1 MSKGVI
7 SRGIPAPLIKEGD
20 NIMNIVVESVL
31 KETNGE
37 LNDMDIIG
45 VTESAVA
52 RAFGQ
57 YVTTDDIAKDI
68 EEKFGKNATIA
79 VIAPIYSRN
88 RFAPILKGVARAAKK
103 LIFFMPDFDEVGNP
117 RGVNPFTGVNI
128 EDYYREIC
136 QKENCECDINGD
148 WMNHTYPVLDC
159 RLHQK
164 QTPKPTEQV
173 YYHIDEVCSYKSP
186 DWGLLGCNKATE
198 DKIKLFPSVA
208 VASKFCR
215 IIKKSIKKKTG
226 KNVIVCVYGDG
237 CFRDPVGG
245 IWEFADPV
253 TMPAYTDWELM
264 ESTPNEI
271 KLKAFIDE
279 GKTQE
284 EIDRIISEKK
294 NLVGSM
300 SAQGTTP
307 RVYRDLI
314 ASLMDLTSGSGDRG
328 TPIVL
333 VQNYFR

>member
-31 KETNGE
+31 NETNDE

-128 EDYYREIC
+128 EEYYKEIC
-136 QKENCECDINGD
+136 KKENC
-148 WMNHTYPVLDC
+148 
-159 RLHQK
+159 
-164 QTPKPTEQV
+164 
-173 YYHIDEVCSYKSP
+173 
-186 DWGLLGCNKATE
+186 
-198 DKIKLFPSVA
+198 
-208 VASKFCR
+208 
-215 IIKKSIKKKTG
+215 
-226 KNVIVCVYGDG
+226 
-237 CFRDPVGG
+237 
-245 IWEFADPV
+245 
-253 TMPAYTDWELM
+253 
-264 ESTPNEI
+264 
-271 KLKAFIDE
+271 
-279 GKTQE
+279 
-284 EIDRIISEKK
+284 
-294 NLVGSM
+294 
-300 SAQGTTP
+300 
-307 RVYRDLI
+307 
-314 ASLMDLTSGSGDRG
+314 
-328 TPIVL
+328 
-333 VQNYFR
+333 